1 MMNAQYSTNIVSKKN
16 HEPKSYSVLE
26 EYETN
31 NSKWVHKFNEYLS
44 DIRIEVEI
52 LKIRTSQRTNE
63 EVQEH
68 ISKIDRTIS
77 GITNMLLEYV
87 EKSGKHEIILS

>member
-1 MMNAQYSTNIVSKKN
+1 MNTQYSTNIVNKKN
-16 HEPKSYSVLE
+16 YEPKSSSVLE

-44 DIRIEVEI
+44 DIKIEVEI
-52 LKIRTSQRTNE
+52 LKIRTSQRNNE

-68 ISKIDRTIS
+68 ISKIDRAIS
-77 GITNMLLEYV
+77 GITNMLLDYV
-87 EKSGKHEIILS
+87 EKYGKRKIILS

>member
-1 MMNAQYSTNIVSKKN
+1 MNTQYSTNIVNKIN
-16 HEPKSYSVLE
+16 YEPKSYSVLE

-52 LKIRTSQRTNE
+52 LKIRTSQGNNE

-68 ISKIDRTIS
+68 IYKIDRTIS
-77 GITNMLLEYV
+77 GITNMLLDYV
-87 EKSGKHEIILS
+87 EKYGKREIILS

>member
-1 MMNAQYSTNIVSKKN
+1 MMNPQYSTNIVNKIN
-16 HEPKSYSVLE
+16 YEPKSYSVLE

-52 LKIRTSQRTNE
+52 LKIRTSQGNNE

-68 ISKIDRTIS
+68 IYKIDRTIS
-77 GITNMLLEYV
+77 SITNMLLDYV
-87 EKSGKHEIILS
+87 EKYGKREIILS

>member
-1 MMNAQYSTNIVSKKN
+1 MMHAQSSNIVN
-16 HEPKSYSVLE
+16 EINYEPKSYSVLE

-31 NSKWVHKFNEYLS
+31 NSKWTHKFNKYLS

-52 LKIRTSQRTNE
+52 LKVRTSQRDDKG
-63 EVQEH
+63 VQER
-68 ISKIDRTIS
+68 ISKIDRAIS
-77 GITNMLLEYV
+77 GITDMLLEYV